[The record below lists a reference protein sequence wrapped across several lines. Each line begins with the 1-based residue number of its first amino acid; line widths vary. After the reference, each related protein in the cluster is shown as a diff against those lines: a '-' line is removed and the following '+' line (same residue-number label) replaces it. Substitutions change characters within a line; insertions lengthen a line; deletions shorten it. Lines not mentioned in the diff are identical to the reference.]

1 MPCDIFMCGQDANT
15 KSGKYQYEYGCGTYE
30 TSVLDCSVFYT
41 DLATET
47 DVDDSVLHLAD
58 HPVHC
63 YDGSALQSVQY
74 ERISGEVRYKYKCC
88 SKNLIP
94 TPSPTP
100 LPTEMPVGDPTF
112 EPTFE
117 PSSEP
122 VADPTLEPSQEPS
135 LEPTIAPTF
144 PNPTEMPTYEPTVE
158 PSKAPVADATDAPVS
173 DPTEAPI
180 PDETEMPSLEP
191 VAEPTMEPTAESTD
205 APIVAPTSSPTTAVS
220 EADALLVES
229 KHFPRYCPFTYLA
242 GLSKVQSLPG
252 CTFITRDQIIYMR
265 DEETSPSL
273 YVCTSYEDGE
283 EIITHEDMVRYGLL
297 IDGKGTVSDVR
308 VGKDTKLEVTD
319 KEGNV
324 LFTVTPEDQRLVHI
338 RQIDEAKIWGAKL
351 TTTTSAGDVGI
362 PDNCDDSSKAVSEAS
377 VGNPEKDKDEDAAE
391 IGEDH
396 DYSDIA
402 GASVP
407 ESAEPE
413 GSPAGQ
419 SAAQLH
425 GIGEFKEGY
434 LTRYWDCCKPSC
446 GWSGKSPYGSI
457 PSCAADGKTVVDIG
471 DKSSCEGGTAY
482 TCYDQAP
489 WVSSKDPNLAFGFVA
504 APAYVPES
512 ETCGS
517 CFEIDFTGVG
527 HYWEDPGSVLL
538 KGKKLIVQ
546 STNIGHDVEGGQ
558 FDLLI
563 PGGGVGAFNGC
574 SKQWKLEDL
583 GKRYGGYFSECEG
596 ELADKK
602 LALAAKCKG
611 LPVGLRAGCLWFNS
625 WFEAADNPNMKFRPI
640 ECPQEIIQKT
650 GFGAPPVKMPDDR

>member
-1 MPCDIFMCGQDANT
+1 M
-15 KSGKYQYEYGCGTYE
+15 
-30 TSVLDCSVFYT
+30 
-41 DLATET
+41 
-47 DVDDSVLHLAD
+47 LHLAD

-63 YDGSALQSVQY
+63 YDGSALQSVKY
-74 ERISGEVRYKYKCC
+74 ERAGGEVRYRYTCC
-88 SKNLIP
+88 SKNAIP

-100 LPTEMPVGDPTF
+100 LPTEMPVGDPTL
-112 EPTFE
+112 EPVATPTEAPLAVPTEKPVAQPTFL

-122 VADPTLEPSQEPS
+122 VADPTLEPIAEPT
-135 LEPTIAPTF
+135 LEPTTKPTV
-144 PNPTEMPTYEPTVE
+144 PHPTEMPSFEPTVE
-158 PSKAPVADATDAPVS
+158 PSKAPVADAT
-173 DPTEAPI
+173 EAPI
-180 PDETEMPSLEP
+180 PDTTAAPIPDDTAMPSLEP
-191 VAEPTMEPTAESTD
+191 LAEPTLAPIPDSTD
-205 APIVAPTSSPTTAVS
+205 TPVIPPTGAPTGEPK
-220 EADALLVES
+220 ADALLVES
-229 KHFPRYCPFTYLA
+229 KHLPRYCPFTYLA

-265 DEETSPSL
+265 DDETSPSM

-308 VGKDTKLEVTD
+308 VGANTKLEVTD

-338 RQIDEAKIWGAKL
+338 RRIDEAKIWGAKL
-351 TTTTSAGDVGI
+351 TTTTSAADVII
-362 PDNCDDSSKAVSEAS
+362 PNDCGNSQNAVSAAEA
-377 VGNPEKDKDEDAAE
+377 GNPEVDKDEDVAE

-407 ESAEPE
+407 ESAEPV

-419 SAAQLH
+419 SASQLH
-425 GIGEFKEGY
+425 GIGEFQDGY

-446 GWSGKSPYGSI
+446 GWDGKSPYGSI
-457 PSCAADGKTVVDIG
+457 PSCAADGKTVVDISA
-471 DKSSCEGGTAY
+471 DSSCQGGTAY

-489 WVSSKDPNLAFGFVA
+489 WISEADPNLAFGFVA

-527 HYWEDPGSVLL
+527 HYWADPGSVLL

-558 FDLLI
+558 FDLMI

-574 SKQWKLEDL
+574 SKQWKLDDL
-583 GKRYGGYFSECEG
+583 GERYGGYFSQCTG
-596 ELADKK
+596 ELEDKK
-602 LALAAKCKG
+602 IALAAKCKN
-611 LPVGLRAGCLWFNS
+611 LPVGLRAGCLWFNT
-625 WFEAADNPNMKFRPI
+625 WFEAADNPNMRFRPI
-640 ECPQEIIQKT
+640 DCPQEIIKKT
-650 GFGAPPVKMPDDR
+650 GFGAPPVDLSKN